1 MLLESALWVLVFAI
15 AYVSLPTT
23 LSSVRHTWARE
34 MEKVGGRRQ
43 AYPTAGCM
51 AGKML
56 MKDFY
61 LPRASPEE

>member
-34 MEKVGGRRQ
+34 MEKVGGGGRLTPLQ
-43 AYPTAGCM
+43 GAWL
-51 AGKML
+51 GKC
-56 MKDFY
+56 
-61 LPRASPEE
+61 